1 LSAVTAGFATGTGFS
16 AEGPG
21 FSAGGLGF
29 SAEGAVAASAD
40 DTFEGVSAGTAGA
53 GGTTMAVLEAASDVG
68 AGADS
73 RRGAGAE
80 SRRGLGG
87 GANRRDA
94 VGGTEPGPLVGGTD
108 PGTLGSCGAASL
120 PGSDAGGGIDGVRMS
135 GLVGAPGG
143 RLGVPTETTGTLG
156 ILGGGGTLSE
166 VSALAATSASSP
178 SELFGFEV
186 MRA

>member
-1 LSAVTAGFATGTGFS
+1 MT
-16 AEGPG
+16 
-21 FSAGGLGF
+21 
-29 SAEGAVAASAD
+29 
-40 DTFEGVSAGTAGA
+40 
-53 GGTTMAVLEAASDVG
+53 VLEAASAAG

-80 SRRGLGG
+80 SLRGLGG
-87 GANRRDA
+87 GASRR
-94 VGGTEPGPLVGGTD
+94 EPVGGTD
-108 PGTLGSCGAASL
+108 PGPLTGGTDPGALGGGGATSL

-135 GLVGAPGG
+135 GLLDTPGG

-166 VSALAATSASSP
+166 VAVLAASASSTL
-178 SELFGFEV
+178 EIFGFEV